1 LTSNGHRDLHQTHLY
16 KCYLCK
22 NHHFHYN
29 ILLVVYLG
37 HFMSWY
43 QLLRLR
49 SSKFLY
55 TISSGKK

>member
-1 LTSNGHRDLHQTHLY
+1 LTSNGHIDLRQTHLY

-22 NHHFHYN
+22 KHHFHY

-43 QLLRLR
+43 QLLRLC

-55 TISSGKK
+55 TISSGKN